1 MNELFQIEHFLNR
14 IQKNWNRM
22 LFILGAYLILTV
34 ATGIMLATGLF
45 YYLQP
50 ADISY
55 IAPALLL
62 LILGKYLFSILK
74 SNMALVIAWSCMPS
88 DAYFELACC
97 IG

>member
-50 ADISY
+50 ADVSY
-55 IAPALLL
+55 IAPTLLL

-74 SNMALVIAWSCMPS
+74 SNSLKTINREKAALLTEKSIPN
-88 DAYFELACC
+88 
-97 IG
+97 